1 VRTTKARP
9 VVISLDVPEL
19 DSRAVPRPG
28 QTAPL
33 SSSGTSEHPRAGG
46 GAGRGFR
53 CGAGN
58 AGKGSSD
65 PPSGTVLAPQG
76 RPAIKG
82 RRRARLP
89 TFSEIG
95 YVPPGTEPAVEA
107 VSELKWRRSRWVLTL
122 S

>member
-1 VRTTKARP
+1 VRTTKVRP

-19 DSRAVPRPG
+19 DSGAVPRWPDSSAVELG
-28 QTAPL
+28 NLRAP
-33 SSSGTSEHPRAGG
+33 TCRWRRWPRL
-46 GAGRGFR
+46 R

-82 RRRARLP
+82 RRRVRLP

-95 YVPPGTEPAVEA
+95 YEPPGTEPAVEA
-107 VSELKWRRSRWVLTL
+107 VFELKWRRSRWVLTL